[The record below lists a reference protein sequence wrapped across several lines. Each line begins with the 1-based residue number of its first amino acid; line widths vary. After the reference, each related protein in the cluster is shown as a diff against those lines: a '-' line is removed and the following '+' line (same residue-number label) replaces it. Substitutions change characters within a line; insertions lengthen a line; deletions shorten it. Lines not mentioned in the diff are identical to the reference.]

1 MRNALMGLVCFLS
14 IAGSAQKYNYKIDL
28 VNVKDDKV
36 SVQLKTPAIKETEIL
51 FSFPKV
57 IPGSYS
63 EKNYGR
69 FIEKFTAYDA
79 AGKEL
84 KIKKENLA
92 QYLIK
97 GADKLARIEY
107 LVNDSWDEQDKK
119 AHIFEP
125 GGSNIEAGKNF
136 VLNTFAFFGYIEGYK
151 TLPFEIEVTRP
162 DYMYGATQLKKKIIN
177 SSTDLLSAKGFVE
190 LADNPVLYCR
200 PDTTSFQAAN
210 TTVNIA
216 VYSTNGKVKSSQ
228 VAGYLKPLAASLE
241 KFFTKLPV
249 DSYTFL
255 YFFDD
260 GENPIRGKNEE
271 GGYGALEHNYCS
283 FYYLPETG
291 YEPSLK
297 SMINDVTSH
306 EFLHILTPLNV
317 HAEQIENF
325 DFVKP
330 EMSMHLWMYEG
341 VTEYFSH
348 LIQFQTGITTEEKFI
363 DEMRSKIKEAA
374 EYGEFSMTEMS
385 KRVLEEK
392 FEKKYGSVY
401 NKGALIGWL
410 LDIEII
416 KNSNG
421 KKNLKWLML
430 ELAKKYGKSRPFKDE
445 NLFGDIVALTDPAIR
460 IFIDKYIAGSEPL
473 PFAEVLPYIGYN
485 FEAEKKAEGFFA
497 GRMGVMFDDTDSSFK
512 FTDVEKNS
520 LDIKEKDIIVK
531 INGEAV
537 TQESIETLLGK
548 YLYDNTKYRYITL
561 TVKRGGEIVELKG
574 SLYEGYKTVINYIGA
589 IENPSPEVV
598 GYKKVWQNLNTF

>member
-1 MRNALMGLVCFLS
+1 MRIIFKGLFCLFSVS
-14 IAGSAQKYNYKIDL
+14 AWAQKYEYKIDL
-28 VNVKDDKV
+28 VNVVDDKV
-36 SVQLKTPAIKETEIL
+36 KVQLTTPGIKEEEIL

-69 FIEKFTAYDA
+69 FIEKFAAYDA

-84 KIKKENLA
+84 KTKKENVA
-92 QYLIK
+92 QYSIK
-97 GADKLARIEY
+97 NANKLSRIEY

-136 VLNTFAFFGYIEGYK
+136 VINTFAFFGYLEGYK

-162 DYMYGATQLKKKIIN
+162 DFMFGATHLDKKNIN
-177 SSTDLLSAKGFVE
+177 SATDLLSAKGFVE

-200 PDTTSFQAAN
+200 PDTTSIKVAN
-210 TTVNIA
+210 MTVNVS
-216 VYSTNGKVKSSQ
+216 VYSATGKVKSSQ
-228 VAGYLKPLAASLE
+228 VAGYLKPLAGSLE
-241 KFFTKLPV
+241 KFFTRLPV
-249 DSYTFL
+249 DNYNFL

-271 GGYGALEHNYCS
+271 GGFGALEHNYCS
-283 FYYLPETG
+283 FYYLPETT

-325 DFVKP
+325 DFIKP

-348 LIQFQTGITTEEKFI
+348 LIQLQTGITNEEKFLG
-363 DEMRSKIKEAA
+363 EMRSKIKETE
-374 EYGEFSMTEMS
+374 EYGDFSMTEMS

-410 LDIEII
+410 LDIQII
-416 KNSNG
+416 KSTQG

-445 NLFGDIVALTDPAIR
+445 NLFDDIVSLTHPDIR
-460 IFIDKYIAGSEPL
+460 LFIDKYIVGSQPL
-473 PFAEVLPYIGYN
+473 PYTEVLPYIGYN
-485 FEAEKKAEGFFA
+485 FEAEKKVDGYFA
-497 GRMGVMFDDTDSSFK
+497 GRMGVMFDDKDSSFK

-520 LDIKEKDIIVK
+520 LDIKEKDIILK
-531 INGEAV
+531 INGEAA
-537 TQESIETLLGK
+537 TQENIEDLLGK
-548 YLYDNTKYRYITL
+548 YLYDNTKYKYITL
-561 TVKRGGEIVELKG
+561 TVKRGEEVVELKG
-574 SLYEGYKTVINYIGA
+574 NLYEGYKTVINYIGNS
-589 IENPSPEVV
+589 ENPSPEYLVN
-598 GYKKVWQNLNTF
+598 KKIWESLSIY